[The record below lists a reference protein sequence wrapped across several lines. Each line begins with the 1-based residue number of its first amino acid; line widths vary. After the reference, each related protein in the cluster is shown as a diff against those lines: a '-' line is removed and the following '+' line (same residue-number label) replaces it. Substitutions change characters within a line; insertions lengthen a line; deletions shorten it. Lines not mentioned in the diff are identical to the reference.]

1 MDKRK
6 EGIMITPIVCMT
18 YKLGIGIIA
27 FYLLSFI
34 VVGIADIIN
43 YIKIKLK

>member
-1 MDKRK
+1 
-6 EGIMITPIVCMT
+6 MITPLVCMT

-34 VVGIADIIN
+34 VVGIADLIN
-43 YIKIKLK
+43 YIKIKLR